1 MGVPALLRWLSR
13 KYPRIV
19 EQAVEDE
26 PIGSQV
32 EGDNISHEDSSDSL
46 YLDMNGIIH
55 CCTHP
60 KGKIPPETE
69 QEMIIKINQQ
79 QSCWLRAAQ
88 EANSKQLE
96 NLSVI
101 HNNRI
106 WDSNAITPGTSF
118 MKLLTGSLR
127 YWNVHKL
134 NIDLGWKQIQVIL
147 SDASVP
153 GEGEHKIMKFICR
166 SKTQPSYNC
175 NTRHVIYGLDTD
187 LIMLS
192 LENHEPHFKVLRED
206 FFSDE
211 RRRKGCH
218 LCRHPGH
225 HSSQCQGKPKERVN
239 EFDPFI
245 FLNVSTLR
253 EYLAID
259 LNVVGTS
266 FKFELKC
273 AINNWVLLIFFVVND
288 FLPHLPS
295 LEIKEGAIDCL
306 LKIWKTNLAR
316 MGGYLTDCGQLSL
329 SHTEIILEDLAAWEE
344 EIFRKL

>member
-32 EGDNISHEDSSDSL
+32 EGDSL

-101 HNNRI
+101 QYSNNRI

-239 EFDPFI
+239 EPTSSSPDRSPIQSANLDAAAMLKAELIQKAESATPAKSHVKSGTNFERKVDNLEVDPSPE
-245 FLNVSTLR
+245 LMEVPDNNVAVLSDDDDPGN
-253 EYLAID
+253 ISVIVQQQPSKPD
-259 LNVVGTS
+259 L
-266 FKFELKC
+266 
-273 AINNWVLLIFFVVND
+273 
-288 FLPHLPS
+288 
-295 LEIKEGAIDCL
+295 
-306 LKIWKTNLAR
+306 
-316 MGGYLTDCGQLSL
+316 
-329 SHTEIILEDLAAWEE
+329 
-344 EIFRKL
+344 